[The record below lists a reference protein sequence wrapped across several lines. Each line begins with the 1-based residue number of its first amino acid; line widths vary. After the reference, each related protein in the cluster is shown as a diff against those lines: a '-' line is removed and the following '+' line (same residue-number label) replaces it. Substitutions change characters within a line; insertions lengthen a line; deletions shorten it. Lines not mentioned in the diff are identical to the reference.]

1 MKIKMYTK
9 ATCFPFEGV
18 PYEKIM
24 CITYDSIDDI
34 NIIDEED
41 ASKIDAIEDTEVSC
55 ISGDTDGDVFLGKP
69 VIYPHDLWNR
79 RRSLRI

>member
-18 PYEKIM
+18 PYEKTM
-24 CITYDSIDDI
+24 CVVYDSIDDI
-34 NIIDEED
+34 NMVDGED
-41 ASKIDAIEDTEVSC
+41 ISKIVLVKEAEVSC
-55 ISGDTDGDVFLGKP
+55 RFGDTDGNVFLGKP

>member
-18 PYEKIM
+18 SYEKIM
-24 CITYDSIDDI
+24 CIAYDSIDDI
-34 NIIDEED
+34 NIVNEED
-41 ASKIDAIEDTEVSC
+41 ASKINITEDAEVSC
-55 ISGDTDGDVFLGKP
+55 LFEDADSDVFLGKP